1 MTGQSGG
8 EAGRAAGI
16 GARLRSA
23 RERGGL
29 TIEQAA
35 QRLHVASAI
44 LQALEAEDF
53 GSLGAPIYVKSYLGR
68 YAELVGES
76 TEALQQLLSSAVVIP
91 EPDLT
96 RIPHVR
102 TGNSRAVG
110 PAATLAA
117 WVVVALVVVASLWW
131 GLSRWR
137 ARQLVL
143 RASQPALE
151 AIASRSGA
159 TPATRPAHPGPRAV
173 AAIAWPVSG
182 KGPVVAPARSP
193 PAGSVR
199 ITLRFAAASW
209 VEVDDATGR
218 HLYRALAPAAAVR
231 TLRGTAPL
239 HVLLGY
245 APGVGLA
252 VNGRETPIS
261 AYVQSDHAASFV
273 ITADGRV
280 LSGPRAGGE

>member
-8 EAGRAAGI
+8 EAGRTAGI
-16 GARLRSA
+16 GTRLRSA

-35 QRLHVASAI
+35 QRLHIATAI
-44 LQALEAEDF
+44 LQALETEDF
-53 GSLGAPIYVKSYLGR
+53 ASLGAPIYVKSYLGR

-76 TEALQQLLSSAVVIP
+76 AEALQQLLSSAVVIP

-102 TGNSRAVG
+102 SGNSRAVG
-110 PAATLAA
+110 PAATVAA
-117 WVVVALVVVASLWW
+117 WVVLALVVVASLWW
-131 GLSRWR
+131 GLSRWH
-137 ARQLVL
+137 ARQLAL

-151 AIASRSGA
+151 AAASRSGA
-159 TPATRPAHPGPRAV
+159 TPAAPPAHPGPMAA
-173 AAIAWPVSG
+173 AAIARPVSG
-182 KGPVVAPARSP
+182 KGPAVAPARSL

-209 VEVDDATGR
+209 VEVNDATGR
-218 HLYRALAPAAAVR
+218 QLYRALAPAAAVR

-245 APGVGLA
+245 APGVALA
-252 VNGRETPIS
+252 VNGRATPIT

-273 ITADGRV
+273 ISADGRV